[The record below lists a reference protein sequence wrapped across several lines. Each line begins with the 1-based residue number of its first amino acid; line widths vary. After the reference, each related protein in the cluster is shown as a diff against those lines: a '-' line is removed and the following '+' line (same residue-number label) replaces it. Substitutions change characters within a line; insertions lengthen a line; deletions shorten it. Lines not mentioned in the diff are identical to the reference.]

1 MTIRT
6 IARLSIL
13 SAIALAGVGA
23 ANADVFLKVP
33 SLKGASTQRGF
44 EGQIA
49 ITGASMSV
57 TSYTVPS
64 ADGGTD
70 MTRTTTV
77 GPIYI
82 TKAPDR
88 SSPKLVSNAVEGA
101 PLGRIEITFTS
112 PATQAIEAKWIIEGA
127 EVRSYS
133 VNPDS
138 MNGNAPLESIEIGY
152 ASMTYQ
158 YFDSDGRV
166 AGTKPSA
173 EARFDVPAD
182 QLFPEDAGCR

>member
-1 MTIRT
+1 MTFRS
-6 IARLSIL
+6 IARISIL

-23 ANADVFLKVP
+23 ANADVFLKIP
-33 SLKGASTQRGF
+33 SLKGPSTQRGF

-49 ITGASMSV
+49 VTGASMSV
-57 TSYTVPS
+57 SSYTVPS
-64 ADGGTD
+64 GDGIGD
-70 MTRTTTV
+70 VTRTTTV

-82 TKAPDR
+82 TKLPDR
-88 SSPKLVSNAVEGA
+88 ASPRLVSNAVEGA

-138 MNGNAPLESIEIGY
+138 TNGNQPLESIEIGY

-166 AGTKPSA
+166 AGVKPSA
-173 EARFDVPAD
+173 ETRFDVPAE
-182 QLFPEDAGCR
+182 QLFPGDEGCR

>member
-1 MTIRT
+1 MTIRS
-6 IARLSIL
+6 IARFSIL
-13 SAIALAGVGA
+13 AAIALAGAGA
-23 ANADVFLKVP
+23 ASADVFVKIP
-33 SLKGASTQRGF
+33 SLKGQSTQRGF

-49 ITGASMSV
+49 VTGASMSV
-57 TSYTVPS
+57 SSYTVPA
-64 ADGGTD
+64 ADGLSD
-70 MTRTTTV
+70 VTRTTTV

-82 TKAPDR
+82 TKSPDR
-88 SSPKLVSNAVEGA
+88 SSPRLVANAVEGA

-112 PATQAIEAKWIIEGA
+112 PATQAIEARWIIEGA

-138 MNGNAPLESIEIGY
+138 LNGNQPLESIEIGY

-166 AGTKPSA
+166 AGTKPAA
-173 EARFDVPAD
+173 EARFDVPVE
-182 QLFPEDAGCR
+182 QLFPYDEGCR

>member
-1 MTIRT
+1 MTIRS
-6 IARLSIL
+6 IARFSIL

-23 ANADVFLKVP
+23 ANADVFLKIP

-49 ITGASMSV
+49 VTGASMSV
-57 TSYTVPS
+57 SSYTVPS
-64 ADGGTD
+64 GDGVSD
-70 MTRTTTV
+70 VTRTTTV

-82 TKAPDR
+82 TKSPDR
-88 SSPKLVSNAVEGA
+88 ASPKLVSNAVEGA

-112 PATQAIEAKWIIEGA
+112 PVTQAIEAKWIVEGA

-138 MNGNAPLESIEIGY
+138 MNGNQPLESIEIGY

-158 YFDSDGRV
+158 YFDTDGRV
-166 AGTKPSA
+166 VGTKPSA
-173 EARFDVPAD
+173 EARFDVPAE
-182 QLFPEDAGCR
+182 QLFPGDDGCR

>member
-1 MTIRT
+1 MTFRS
-6 IARLSIL
+6 IARFSIL

-23 ANADVFLKVP
+23 ANADVFLKIP
-33 SLKGASTQRGF
+33 SLKGPSTQRGF

-49 ITGASMSV
+49 VTGASMSV
-57 TSYTVPS
+57 SSYTVPS
-64 ADGGTD
+64 GDGVSD
-70 MTRTTTV
+70 VTRTTTV

-82 TKAPDR
+82 TKLPDR
-88 SSPKLVSNAVEGA
+88 SSPRLVSNAVEGA

-112 PATQAIEAKWIIEGA
+112 PTTQAIEAKWIIEGA

-138 MNGNAPLESIEIGY
+138 MNGNQPLESIEIGY

-158 YFDSDGRV
+158 YFDTDGRV
-166 AGTKPSA
+166 VGAKPSA
-173 EARFDVPAD
+173 EARFDVPAE
-182 QLFPEDAGCR
+182 QLFPGDEGCR

>member
-1 MTIRT
+1 MTIRS
-6 IARLSIL
+6 IARFSIL

-23 ANADVFLKVP
+23 ANADVFLKIP
-33 SLKGASTQRGF
+33 SLKGPSTQRGF

-49 ITGASMSV
+49 VTGASMSV
-57 TSYTVPS
+57 SSYTVPS
-64 ADGGTD
+64 GDGVSD
-70 MTRTTTV
+70 VTRTTTV

-82 TKAPDR
+82 TKMPDR
-88 SSPKLVSNAVEGA
+88 SSPRLVSNAVEGA

-138 MNGNAPLESIEIGY
+138 MNGNLPLESIEIGY

-158 YFDSDGRV
+158 YFDTDGRAV
-166 AGTKPSA
+166 GTKPTA
-173 EARFDVPAD
+173 EARFDVPVE
-182 QLFPEDAGCR
+182 QLFPGDEGCR

>member
-1 MTIRT
+1 MTFRS

-49 ITGASMSV
+49 VTGASMSV
-57 TSYTVPS
+57 SSYTVPS
-64 ADGGTD
+64 GDGVSD
-70 MTRTTTV
+70 VTRTTTV

-88 SSPKLVSNAVEGA
+88 SSPRLVSNAVEGA

-112 PATQAIEAKWIIEGA
+112 PTTQAIEAKWIIEGA

-138 MNGNAPLESIEIGY
+138 MNGNQPLESIEIGY

-158 YFDSDGRV
+158 YFDSDGRIS
-166 AGTKPSA
+166 GTKPA
-173 EARFDVPAD
+173 TEARFDVPAD
-182 QLFPEDAGCR
+182 QLFPTDEGCR

>member
-1 MTIRT
+1 MNFRS

-23 ANADVFLKVP
+23 ASADVFLKIP
-33 SLKGASTQRGF
+33 SLKGQSNQRGF

-49 ITGASMSV
+49 VTGASMSV
-57 TSYTVPS
+57 SSYTVPS
-64 ADGGTD
+64 GDGVSD
-70 MTRTTTV
+70 VTRTTTV

-82 TKAPDR
+82 TKLPDR
-88 SSPKLVSNAVEGA
+88 SSPRLVSNAVEGA

-112 PATQAIEAKWIIEGA
+112 STTQAIEAKWIIEGA

-133 VNPDS
+133 VNPDA
-138 MNGNAPLESIEIGY
+138 MNANQPLESIEIGY

-173 EARFDVPAD
+173 EARFDVPAE
-182 QLFPEDAGCR
+182 QIFPGDEGCR

>member
-1 MTIRT
+1 MTIRS
-6 IARLSIL
+6 IARFSIL

-23 ANADVFLKVP
+23 ANADVFLKIP

-49 ITGASMSV
+49 VTGASMSV
-57 TSYTVPS
+57 STYTAPS
-64 ADGGTD
+64 ADGVGD
-70 MTRTTTV
+70 GTRTTTV

-82 TKAPDR
+82 TKTPDR
-88 SSPKLVSNAVEGA
+88 SSPRLVSNAVEGA

-112 PATQAIEAKWIIEGA
+112 PTTQAIESKWIIEGA

-138 MNGNAPLESIEIGY
+138 TNGNQPLESIEIGY

-158 YFDSDGRV
+158 YFDTDGRV
-166 AGTKPSA
+166 VGTKPSA
-173 EARFDVPAD
+173 EARFDVPAE
-182 QLFPEDAGCR
+182 QLFPGDEGCR